1 MFISNTAIKG
11 YRFDKGLCLK
21 NSFGR
26 RSNITAERFLGHYR
40 FIPDS
45 ELPYIFDKYF
55 NIVLHRFQNYFVQ
68 RGSQRSGCQRAALR
82 AKVDFAT
89 LRYMET
95 SSAGGERRFGEDKYY
110 LMKIIWL
117 FANNVRISWMEK
129 VYTRL

>member
-1 MFISNTAIKG
+1 MKG
-11 YRFDKGLCLK
+11 NRFDQRPCLK

-45 ELPYIFDKYF
+45 ELPKIFDKYF
-55 NIVLHRFQNYFVQ
+55 NIVLHIFQNYFVQ

-95 SSAGGERRFGEDKYY
+95 SSAGGERRFGEDKYENY
-110 LMKIIWL
+110 LAIRKHYQNFL
-117 FANNVRISWMEK
+117 DGKSLHKAVVNCNV
-129 VYTRL
+129 L

>member
-1 MFISNTAIKG
+1 MF
-11 YRFDKGLCLK
+11 K
-21 NSFGR
+21 NSFDR

-45 ELPYIFDKYF
+45 ELPIKIFEIFEKYY
-55 NIVLHRFQNYFVQ
+55 NIVLNIFQNYFVQ

-117 FANNVRISWMEK
+117 FPNTVRISWMEK